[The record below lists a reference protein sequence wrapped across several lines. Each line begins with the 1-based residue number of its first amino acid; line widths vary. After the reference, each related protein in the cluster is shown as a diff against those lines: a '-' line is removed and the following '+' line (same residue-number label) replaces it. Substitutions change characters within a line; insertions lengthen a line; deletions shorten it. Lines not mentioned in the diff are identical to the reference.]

1 MDQARPAR
9 RRSRSAHRAPH
20 ASPHLRS
27 RRVPPQLAAELRDAA
42 TVVLHCGKSVQRGPH
57 AANRYEEARARLA
70 AQGDTALAAQRV
82 VLLEGGFAAF
92 AACPAAA
99 GLIATDADAA
109 RPK

>member
-1 MDQARPAR
+1 V
-9 RRSRSAHRAPH
+9 
-20 ASPHLRS
+20 L
-27 RRVPPQLAAELRDAA
+27 ELRDAD
-42 TVVLHCGKSVQRGPH
+42 TVVLHCGKSVQRGAH

-70 AQGDTALAAQRV
+70 AQNGDVALAKQNV

-99 GLIATDADAA
+99 SLIAADADAA